1 MRKVDNMSITEC
13 KRLKMTLKTRI
24 YLKLYHFFDW
34 FNCIP
39 QYFITHCDCEDA
51 GELEEAEY
59 QIEKAC
65 MSE

>member
-24 YLKLYHFFDW
+24 YLKLYHFFNW
-34 FNCIP
+34 FNRIP
-39 QYFITHCDCEDA
+39 QYFITHCDCED
-51 GELEEAEY
+51 ELEEVEY